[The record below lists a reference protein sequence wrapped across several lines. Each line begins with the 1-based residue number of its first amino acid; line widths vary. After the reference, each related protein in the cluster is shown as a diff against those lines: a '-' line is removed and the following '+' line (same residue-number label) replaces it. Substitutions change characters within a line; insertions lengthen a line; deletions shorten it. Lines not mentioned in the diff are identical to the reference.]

1 MIITKDMLNQK
12 VSREMFPTRL
22 DSATDLY
29 TYTDKGLVL
38 YNIKPTT
45 WNVLYPF
52 FQQNNKFTM
61 DDFNVENKDI
71 TYKELIDTYNDI
83 YTTKYEIE
91 KGFNE
96 EKRKQILVEEFN
108 EIFGVNG
115 TTISKKLD
123 SHYELKYSKSQ
134 NVYTLY
140 YLENYIANGVDS
152 IDKLLNQ
159 KVYQQEFLS
168 LEEYP
173 ISKEINEVKVDD
185 ALLSILDNKEKLSIL
200 KSNKIGMIK

>member
-12 VSREMFPTRL
+12 VPREMFPNRL

-61 DDFNVENKDI
+61 NDFNIENKDI
-71 TYKELIDTYNDI
+71 TYKELIDVYNDI
-83 YTTKYEIE
+83 YTTEYEIE

-96 EKRKQILVEEFN
+96 EKRKQVLVEEFN

-140 YLENYIANGVDS
+140 YLESYIANEVNN

-168 LEEYP
+168 LKEYP
-173 ISKEINEVKVDD
+173 IPKEINGVKLVDSLS
-185 ALLSILDNKEKLSIL
+185 LLNDQEKLNIL
-200 KSNKIGMIK
+200 KSNKIETIK

>member
-12 VSREMFPTRL
+12 VPREMFPTRL

-45 WNVLYPF
+45 WKVLYPF

-61 DDFNVENKDI
+61 NDFNFENKDI
-71 TYKELIDTYNDI
+71 TYKELIDIYNDI

-96 EKRKQILVEEFN
+96 EKRKQVIIEEFN
-108 EIFGVNG
+108 ETFEVNE
-115 TTISKKLD
+115 TTISKRFD

-140 YLENYIANGVDS
+140 YLESYIANKVNN

-159 KVYQQEFLS
+159 KIYQQEFLR
-168 LEEYP
+168 LKEHP
-173 ISKEINEVKVDD
+173 IPKEINGVKLVDSLS
-185 ALLSILDNKEKLSIL
+185 LLNDPEKL
-200 KSNKIGMIK
+200 NT

>member
-12 VSREMFPTRL
+12 VPREMFPTRL

-61 DDFNVENKDI
+61 DDFNIENKDI

-83 YTTKYEIE
+83 YATKYEIE

-96 EKRKQILVEEFN
+96 EKRKQVLVEEFN

-134 NVYTLY
+134 HVYTLY
-140 YLENYIANGVDS
+140 YLESYVANGINN

-159 KVYQQEFLS
+159 KVYKQEFLS
-168 LEEYP
+168 LKEYP
-173 ISKEINEVKVDD
+173 IPKEINSVKLVDSLS
-185 ALLSILDNKEKLSIL
+185 LLNDQEKLNIL
-200 KSNKIGMIK
+200 KSNKIEMIK

>member
-1 MIITKDMLNQK
+1 MIITKEILNQK
-12 VSREMFPTRL
+12 VPKEIFPTRL

-29 TYTDKGLVL
+29 MYTDKGLVL

-52 FQQNNKFTM
+52 FQQNNKFTIN
-61 DDFNVENKDI
+61 DFNIENKDI
-71 TYKELIDTYNDI
+71 TYKELIGLYNDI

-96 EKRKQILVEEFN
+96 EKRKQVLIEEFN
-108 EIFGVNG
+108 ETFGVNE
-115 TTISKKLD
+115 TTISKRLD

-140 YLENYIANGVDS
+140 YLESYIANEVNN

-168 LEEYP
+168 LKEYP
-173 ISKEINEVKVDD
+173 IPKEINGVKLVDSLS
-185 ALLSILDNKEKLSIL
+185 LLNDPEKLNIL
-200 KSNKIGMIK
+200 KSSKIETIK

>member
-12 VSREMFPTRL
+12 VPRKMFPTRL

-29 TYTDKGLVL
+29 TYTDKGLLL

-52 FQQNNKFTM
+52 FGQNNKFTIN
-61 DDFNVENKDI
+61 DFNIENKDL
-71 TYKELIDTYNDI
+71 TYKELIDIYNDI
-83 YTTKYEIE
+83 YTMKYEGE

-96 EKRKQILVEEFN
+96 SKRKQVLIEEFN
-108 EIFGVNG
+108 ETFGVDE
-115 TTISKKLD
+115 TIISEKLD
-123 SHYELKYSKSQ
+123 FHYELKYSKSQ

-140 YLENYIANGVDS
+140 YLESYIVNKVNS
-152 IDKLLNQ
+152 VDKLLNQ

-173 ISKEINEVKVDD
+173 IPKEINGVKLVDSLS
-185 ALLSILDNKEKLSIL
+185 LLNDTEKLSLL
-200 KSNKIGMIK
+200 KSNKIEMIK

>member
-1 MIITKDMLNQK
+1 MIITKDILNQK
-12 VSREMFPTRL
+12 VPKEMFPTRL

-29 TYTDKGLVL
+29 TFTDNGLVL

-61 DDFNVENKDI
+61 NDFNIENKDI
-71 TYKELIDTYNDI
+71 TYKELIDLYNDI

-96 EKRKQILVEEFN
+96 EKRKKVLIEEFN
-108 EIFGVNG
+108 ETFGVNE
-115 TTISKKLD
+115 TTISKRLD

-140 YLENYIANGVDS
+140 YLESYIANEVNN

-168 LEEYP
+168 LKEYP
-173 ISKEINEVKVDD
+173 IPKEINGVKLVDSLS
-185 ALLSILDNKEKLSIL
+185 LLNDPEKLNIL
-200 KSNKIGMIK
+200 KSNKIETIK

>member
-1 MIITKDMLNQK
+1 MIITKDMLNKK
-12 VSREMFPTRL
+12 VPREMFPTRL

-61 DDFNVENKDI
+61 NDFNVKNKEL
-71 TYKELIDTYNDI
+71 TYKELIDIYNNI

-96 EKRKQILVEEFN
+96 EKRKQVLVEEFN

-115 TTISKKLD
+115 TTISEKLD
-123 SHYELKYSKSQ
+123 CHYELKYSKSQ
-134 NVYTLY
+134 NVYTFY
-140 YLENYIANGVDS
+140 YLESYITNGVNN

-168 LEEYP
+168 LKDYP
-173 ISKEINEVKVDD
+173 IPKEINGVKLVDSLS
-185 ALLSILDNKEKLSIL
+185 LLNDQEKLSIL
-200 KSNKIGMIK
+200 KSNKIETIK